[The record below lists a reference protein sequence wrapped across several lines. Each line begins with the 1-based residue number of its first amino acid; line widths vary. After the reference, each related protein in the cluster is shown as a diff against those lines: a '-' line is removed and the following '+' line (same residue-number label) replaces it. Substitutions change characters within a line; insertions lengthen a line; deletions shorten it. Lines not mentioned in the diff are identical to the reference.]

1 MRVRAHTDSCPPA
14 LVLQS
19 GRLGCAAAWPCH
31 ATREPPNWPTSQSKP
46 KTCGRSPASPS
57 SSSRSWGM
65 GSSGKSGW
73 VGPGGQA
80 RARDGGAWGYPQAW
94 HPTRKSSCLPGQAE
108 GHQFAGMRNYPMP
121 CSGFTMGTPG
131 CPMSPLHGQ
140 ADPHCRWNHKTRPGG
155 PTFVILFL
163 WHPLLPPLMHAA
175 FIPSHPLP
183 PPPCLPPIPRRV
195 QRRVVPSAHPP
206 MPCCEA
212 PDPGIS

>member
-1 MRVRAHTDSCPPA
+1 M
-14 LVLQS
+14 
-19 GRLGCAAAWPCH
+19 PCH
-31 ATREPPNWPTSQSKP
+31 KGTPKLADLSVKTKDVWEIPRESLQLLKKLGNGQFGEVWMGRAWWASQGERQGGRGGTPRPGTPP
-46 KTCGRSPASPS
+46 
-57 SSSRSWGM
+57 
-65 GSSGKSGW
+65 GKN
-73 VGPGGQA
+73 
-80 RARDGGAWGYPQAW
+80 
-94 HPTRKSSCLPGQAE
+94 SCLPGQAE
-108 GHQFAGMRNYPMP
+108 GHRFAGMRNYPMP